1 MDDKKI
7 DVKELFK
14 KHGWIPPSEQEDVQA
29 KWEATKK
36 PIKQELNEI
45 LEILSV
51 DEKHYICRPL
61 G

>member
-1 MDDKKI
+1 MDENKT
-7 DVKELFK
+7 DVSEVWK
-14 KHGWIPPSEQEDVQA
+14 KHGWTPPSEQQEVQA

-51 DEKHYICRPL
+51 EEKYFTCRPL